1 LSYRIAM
8 LGHDPRLVA
17 CLLRCATL
25 ANWDAGADA
34 SGQGLACHI
43 IGDGRI
49 AVIATARRDET
60 GVRVDKIA
68 AVADIGR
75 IVNLDIARQQTEGG
89 LVFGIGLALG
99 SSTIYTDGMPETGR
113 IGALG
118 LPLLADCPEITV
130 DFIDS
135 DEPPA
140 DPGELGV
147 AAVAPAI
154 ANALFSATGLR
165 FRKLPLLSEEI

>member
-1 LSYRIAM
+1 MR
-8 LGHDPRLVA
+8 
-17 CLLRCATL
+17 
-25 ANWDAGADA
+25 ADA

-43 IGDGRI
+43 IGEGRI
-49 AVIATARRDET
+49 AVVATARRDEN

-75 IVNLDIARQQTEGG
+75 IVNLDIARQQIEGG

-99 SSTIYTDGMPETGR
+99 SSTSYAEGLPETGR
-113 IGALG
+113 IGALS

-135 DEPPA
+135 TEPPA